1 MLVCRAGEWIVS
13 ADKKGSVLAYE
24 HEHNI
29 TAAASTHTLSA
40 PNTQE
45 IHHTISTD
53 RVTQCVSENFAILHE
68 MSGEERMEVTI
79 NAASLLTVISLSS
92 SQVQYYLYK

>member
-1 MLVCRAGEWIVS
+1 MLVCRAGEWMVS

-29 TAAASTHTLSA
+29 TAAASTHTLTA

-79 NAASLLTVISLSS
+79 NATKSSHCYLTLVFSGTVLSL
-92 SQVQYYLYK
+92 